1 MQSAG
6 TCYRLYTE
14 LDYRQ
19 LDQALLPEIQR
30 CSLAFA
36 LLHLLASGQEDV
48 FAFDFMD
55 RPEDSAMAAA
65 LMELHGLGALN
76 DDGKIT
82 IVGRQMASLPLEPRQ
97 AKALLASFAHGCP
110 LEMVDLLSLLG
121 SADSLLAVPHNQRDE
136 AAEARS
142 KFIHR
147 SGDHM
152 MLLNILRTFED
163 ICGTMKSVK
172 ERRAWC
178 RDHFLSLKTLNQV
191 LDTRKQLRERIERMN
206 LGFDWKVSCGD
217 NIDLILQCLLEGNFV
232 NTAMRMPDGSYRRTT
247 GNMVSGAALS
257 SRTILSVHGFPR
269 LESRLPGNTS
279 LTAALVLAHPQRIK
293 IHPSS
298 ILQGRRVD
306 AIVFSELVYTSAIYA
321 RTVSSIP
328 LIWLRTKVPNF
339 FAHNKP
345 AIATSSSS
353 SSAKNTAE
361 AVSPGQSALASGLPL

>member
-1 MQSAG
+1 MGGRESTG

-14 LDYRQ
+14 LDYHQ

-30 CSLAFA
+30 CTLAFA
-36 LLHLLASGQEDV
+36 LLHLFASGQEDV

-55 RPEDSAMAAA
+55 RPDDAAMSAAV
-65 LMELHGLGALN
+65 MELLGLGALSK
-76 DDGKIT
+76 DFKIT
-82 IVGRQMASLPLEPRQ
+82 TVGRQMASLPLEPRQ

-110 LEMVDLLSLLG
+110 LEMIDLLSLLG
-121 SADSLLAVPHNQRDE
+121 SADSLLSVPHNQRDE
-136 AAEARS
+136 AAEVRS

-163 ICGTMKSVK
+163 VSQTLKSVK

-191 LDTRKQLRERIERMN
+191 LDTRKQLRERVERMN
-206 LGFDWKVSCGD
+206 LGFDWTVSCGD
-217 NIDLILQCLLEGNFV
+217 NDDLVLQSLLEGNFV
-232 NTAMRMPDGSYRRTT
+232 NTAMRMPDGSYRRTS
-247 GNMVSGAALS
+247 GNM
-257 SRTILSVHGFPR
+257 
-269 LESRLPGNTS
+269 
-279 LTAALVLAHPQRIK
+279 RIK

-298 ILQGRRVD
+298 VLQGRRVD
-306 AIVFSELVYTSAIYA
+306 AIVFTDLVYTSNIYA

-339 FAHNKP
+339 FTHVGKGATGDAKAAP
-345 AIATSSSS
+345 A
-353 SSAKNTAE
+353 SA
-361 AVSPGQSALASGLPL
+361 PGQPSLATADTL